1 MRECIFEEISL
12 PMEMYF
18 QKTIIALFICI
29 TFFKL
34 NAQELPTQKY
44 NQFEY
49 SYIVD
54 YTKDTLSIKLENP
67 LHCPLRINLF
77 SKYLKENKLIKDTLK
92 ILLNERSK
100 REIKF
105 FIPNLDVKKFNYSY
119 FQALGDE
126 NKIIKKNILAL
137 PFPKGKKFKIMQG
150 NNGSFTHNTP
160 YSRYAVD
167 FDMKVGD
174 TITSADDGFVVGVI
188 KDYEFGKND
197 KNWENF
203 SNFITVYHPQSGL
216 FTQYAHL
223 KKNGNFVK
231 VGDFVKRNQ
240 PIGLSGETGYVSGAH
255 LHFNVLIPERNKT
268 LVSVPYYFENGIYS
282 ENIYKNQKV
291 KNRK

>member
-1 MRECIFEEISL
+1 
-12 PMEMYF
+12 
-18 QKTIIALFICI
+18 
-29 TFFKL
+29 
-34 NAQELPTQKY
+34 
-44 NQFEY
+44 
-49 SYIVD
+49 
-54 YTKDTLSIKLENP
+54 
-67 LHCPLRINLF
+67 
-77 SKYLKENKLIKDTLK
+77 
-92 ILLNERSK
+92 
-100 REIKF
+100 
-105 FIPNLDVKKFNYSY
+105 
-119 FQALGDE
+119 
-126 NKIIKKNILAL
+126 
-137 PFPKGKKFKIMQG
+137 MQG
-150 NNGSFTHNTP
+150 NNGNFTHNTP

-174 TITSADDGFVVGVI
+174 TITCADDGFVVGVI

-268 LVSVPYYFENGIYS
+268 LVSVPYILKMEFILKTSIKIRRLKIESNSMIL
-282 ENIYKNQKV
+282 KC
-291 KNRK
+291 